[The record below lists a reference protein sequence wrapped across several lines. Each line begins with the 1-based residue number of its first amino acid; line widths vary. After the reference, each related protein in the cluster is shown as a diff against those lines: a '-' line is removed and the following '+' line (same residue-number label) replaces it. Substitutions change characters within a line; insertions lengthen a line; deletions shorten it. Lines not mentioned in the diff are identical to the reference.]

1 MLLRHIHE
9 NILTTGQIYTVVD
22 EIEFYAMSVSKYR
35 HSIAVCPALYLE
47 TELLIK
53 CDRVSLIGDSNT

>member
-9 NILTTGQIYTVVD
+9 NVLAAGQIHTVVD
-22 EIEFYAMSVSKYR
+22 QIEFYTVAVSKYC
-35 HSIAVCPALYLE
+35 HAIAVCPALYLE

-53 CDRVSLIGDSNT
+53 CD

>member
-9 NILTTGQIYTVVD
+9 NIFAAGQIDTVVD

-35 HSIAVCPALYLE
+35 HGIAVCPALYLK